1 MSLSLSLKWRPQKFS
16 DLEGQAP
23 VRQILTNALQSPSIH
38 PALIFSGPK
47 GTGKTSCARILAK
60 ALICEDKQNTEP
72 CCQCRL
78 CLSVQEGHDM
88 DVIEID
94 GASNNGVDA
103 IRDLKDSVQY
113 MPSSGKYRIYIIDE
127 VHMLSQSAFNS
138 LLKTLEEPPSHVVFI
153 MATTELRKIPAT
165 VLSRCQL
172 LHFRPISGELIQ
184 KNLKKICTAENITI
198 EESALWLIAEQAQ
211 GSMRDSLVLLD
222 QMSCLGNKNISS
234 EMIVQSLGLT
244 QRSILNSLLKSL
256 IEKNT
261 QEILSL
267 LRTLDSIDPHTLLNN
282 LLVQIR
288 NLVILKLT
296 EDQNS
301 SLVFLIPE
309 EKKLLKELA
318 QTINIEDAHLLF
330 DMCLKGRE
338 DLSRSFSAQIT
349 LEMVLIR
356 MSQYP
361 NVEPLLSRN
370 KQSSQQTPADSKK
383 PQKNKTSESL
393 KPAETPFNQTA
404 QKKLKASGENL
415 KPPSQKDKVPPM
427 DDSLKKTSQQ
437 KATRPLS
444 PLSSTESDVR
454 KTSPSQKHIPSTK
467 PYSSDSSRFHSS
479 GDSQKQWKSFL
490 HFIQEKDPR
499 TAVEV
504 GSFSLHQFNEKELTL
519 SYPKSLLLL
528 KEKTKNTKFLNSL
541 NQHLM
546 NFFDKKLHCKFIP
559 TEEKSIYT
567 QKSKKAEELHKKK
580 MEKAQKHHIAQKI
593 TNLFQAQII
602 ENKPSHLTKDI

>member
-1 MSLSLSLKWRPQKFS
+1 MSLSLKWRPQKFS

-60 ALICEDKQNTEP
+60 ALICEDKQNSEP
-72 CCQCRL
+72 CCQCHL
-78 CLSVQEGHDM
+78 CSSVQEGHDM

-113 MPSSGKYRIYIIDE
+113 MPHSGKYRIYIIDE

-184 KNLKKICTAENITI
+184 KNLKKICTAENIKI
-198 EESALWLIAEQAQ
+198 EDSALWLIAEQAQ

-222 QMSCLGNKNISS
+222 QMSCLGNKKISS
-234 EMIVQSLGLT
+234 EMIEQSLGLT

-256 IEKNT
+256 IEKKT

-267 LRTLDSIDPHTLLNN
+267 IRTLDSIDPHTLLNN

-288 NLVILKLT
+288 NLVMLKLT

-309 EKKLLKELA
+309 EKKLLKDLA

-361 NVEPLLSRN
+361 NIEPLLSRN
-370 KQSSQQTPADSKK
+370 RQDPQQAPVDSKK
-383 PQKNKTSESL
+383 NKASESS
-393 KPAETPFNQTA
+393 KPSVATFNQPV
-404 QKKLKASGENL
+404 QKKLKTSGENP
-415 KPPSQKDKVPPM
+415 KPPSQKDKASSV
-427 DDSLKKTSQQ
+427 DNQLKKTPQQ
-437 KATRPLS
+437 NTPS
-444 PLSSTESDVR
+444 TTPLSSVSTVESGDR
-454 KTSPSQKHIPSTK
+454 NSPSPQKHIPSTK
-467 PYSSDSSRFHSS
+467 PLSHSPNFSRCLSDD
-479 GDSQKQWKSFL
+479 GPQKQWSNFL
-490 HFIQEKDPR
+490 RFIQEKDPR
-499 TAVEV
+499 TAAEV
-504 GSFSLHQFNEKELTL
+504 GSFSLHQLNEKELTL

-546 NFFDKKLHCKFIP
+546 KFFDKKLHCKFIS
-559 TEEKSIYT
+559 TEEKSIYA
-567 QKSKKAEELHKKK
+567 QKSKRAEELYKKK
-580 MEKAQKHHIAQKI
+580 MDKAQKHHIAQKI

-602 ENKPSHLTKDI
+602 ENKPSHFTKDI

>member
-23 VRQILTNALQSPSIH
+23 IRQILTNALQSQSIH

-60 ALICEDKQNTEP
+60 ALICENRQNSEP

-78 CLSVQEGHDM
+78 CLSIQEGHDM
-88 DVIEID
+88 DVVEID

-172 LHFRPISGELIQ
+172 LHFRPISGELVQ
-184 KNLKKICTAENITI
+184 KNLKKISNIEKIKI
-198 EESALWLIAEQAQ
+198 EDSALWLIAEQAQ
-211 GSMRDSLVLLD
+211 GSMRDALVLLD
-222 QMSCLGNKNISS
+222 QMSCLGNKNILSK
-234 EMIVQSLGLT
+234 MIVQSLGLT
-244 QRSILNSLLKSL
+244 QRSVLNSILKAL
-256 IEKNT
+256 IKKNT
-261 QEILSL
+261 QEILSIIQ
-267 LRTLDSIDPHTLLNN
+267 TLDSIDPHTLLNN

-296 EDQNS
+296 KDQNS

-309 EKKLLKELA
+309 EKKLLQELS

-338 DLSRSFSAQIT
+338 DLSRSFDAQIT

-356 MSQYP
+356 MSQYS

-370 KQSSQQTPADSKK
+370 IQNPQSNSPSDTKKSKSFQTQPGA
-383 PQKNKTSESL
+383 
-393 KPAETPFNQTA
+393 FNQVSQKEQKVTQNNSKPPSHKTKEA
-404 QKKLKASGENL
+404 QKKS
-415 KPPSQKDKVPPM
+415 
-427 DDSLKKTSQQ
+427 
-437 KATRPLS
+437 
-444 PLSSTESDVR
+444 LSSSTPTQSN
-454 KTSPSQKHIPSTK
+454 KTPQQHPSPSSRSST
-467 PYSSDSSRFHSS
+467 DSQFNSNSK
-479 GDSQKQWKSFL
+479 SQKQWNSFIN
-490 HFIQEKDPR
+490 FIQEKDPR
-499 TAVEV
+499 TAAEV
-504 GSFSLHQFNEKELTL
+504 GSFSLHQLNETELTL
-519 SYPKSLLLL
+519 SYPKSLILL
-528 KEKTKNTKFLNSL
+528 KEKTKNTKFLNCL
-541 NQHLM
+541 NQHLIK
-546 NFFDKKLHCKFIP
+546 FFDKKLQCKFIP
-559 TEEKSIYT
+559 TEKESIYT
-567 QKSKKAEELHKKK
+567 QKSKQAEELYKKK
-580 MEKAQKHHIAQKI
+580 IEKCSKTPYSSK
-593 TNLFQAQII
+593 NYKLV
-602 ENKPSHLTKDI
+602 PSSSY

>member
-1 MSLSLSLKWRPQKFS
+1 MSLSLKWRPQKFS

-60 ALICEDKQNTEP
+60 ALICEDKQNSEP
-72 CCQCRL
+72 CCQCHL
-78 CLSVQEGHDM
+78 CSSVQEGHDM

-113 MPSSGKYRIYIIDE
+113 MPHSGKYRIYIIDE

-184 KNLKKICTAENITI
+184 KNLKKICTAENIKI

-211 GSMRDSLVLLD
+211 GSMRDSLVFLD
-222 QMSCLGNKNISS
+222 QMSCLGNKKISS
-234 EMIVQSLGLT
+234 EMIEQSLGLT

-256 IEKNT
+256 IEKKT

-267 LRTLDSIDPHTLLNN
+267 IQTLDSIDPHTLLNN

-288 NLVILKLT
+288 NLVMLQLT

-361 NVEPLLSRN
+361 HVEPLLSRN
-370 KQSSQQTPADSKK
+370 RQDPQQAPVDSKK
-383 PQKNKTSESL
+383 NKASESS
-393 KPAETPFNQTA
+393 KPSATAFNQPA
-404 QKKLKASGENL
+404 QKKLKTSGENL
-415 KPPSQKDKVPPM
+415 KPSSQKDKASSV
-427 DDSLKKTSQQ
+427 DNQLKKTPQ
-437 KATRPLS
+437 KNTTTPF
-444 PLSSTESDVR
+444 SSVSAVESGNCN
-454 KTSPSQKHIPSTK
+454 SPSPQKHIPSTK
-467 PYSSDSSRFHSS
+467 PLSHSPNFSRCLSDD
-479 GDSQKQWKSFL
+479 GPQKQWNNFL

-499 TAVEV
+499 TAAEV
-504 GSFSLHQFNEKELTL
+504 GSFSLHQLNEKELTL

-528 KEKTKNTKFLNSL
+528 KEKTKNTKFLDSL

-546 NFFDKKLHCKFIP
+546 KFFDKKLHCKFIP

-567 QKSKKAEELHKKK
+567 QKSKKAEELYKKK
-580 MEKAQKHHIAQKI
+580 MDKAQKHHIAQKI

-602 ENKPSHLTKDI
+602 ENKPSHFTKDI